1 MLSPNVLHIFHIY
14 FCSSVLLSSQY
25 SNYCF
30 QGVKTHFFLYVYV
43 CVFVYHHE
51 TNVFSIPLGSL
62 QIRYK
67 LDSHRD
73 PDIFSI
79 NFKSMADGQLHRV
92 KIKREEEKLFVEV
105 MTERTKDLDVTKEG
119 KHKK

>member
-1 MLSPNVLHIFHIY
+1 MFSPNVLHIFHVY
-14 FCSSVLLSSQY
+14 FSSSVLLSSRY
-25 SNYCF
+25 SNYYF
-30 QGVKTHFFLYVYV
+30 QEIFFFMFVHV
-43 CVFVYHHE
+43 CVCMFHHE
-51 TNVFSIPLGSL
+51 INVFSIPLGSL

-79 NFKSMADGQLHRV
+79 NLKSMADGQLHRV

-105 MTERTKDLDVTKEG
+105 RPERTKDQYVTKVG
-119 KHKK
+119 KHKR

>member
-1 MLSPNVLHIFHIY
+1 M
-14 FCSSVLLSSQY
+14 
-25 SNYCF
+25 
-30 QGVKTHFFLYVYV
+30 YVY
-43 CVFVYHHE
+43 CHE
-51 TNVFSIPLGSL
+51 TNVFSILLGSL

-79 NFKSMADGQLHRV
+79 NFKNMADGHLHRV

-105 MTERTKDLDVTKEG
+105 MPERMKDRDVTKEG
-119 KHKK
+119 KHKR